1 MKPPAFDYSRPE
13 SLDEAL
19 GLLAE
24 FGPDAKVLA
33 GGQSLLPLLS
43 MRLIA
48 PARLVD
54 VNRLTELAYIRSG
67 PDAVRVGALA
77 RHAAVLRDAGA
88 RDRQPLLAEALAVVA
103 HPSIRNRGTSV
114 GSLVHADPA
123 AELPAVLCLLDGS
136 VTLASAAGRR
146 SVPAAEFF
154 TGPLESAVQPGELA
168 VEASFPAQPARSGSA
183 FAEVSRRHGDY
194 AVCGVAV
201 VVQLDEDLR
210 ITTARAGY
218 LSVSATPLVL
228 DLTAAISGR
237 AHDAD
242 LSSAAGL
249 ARAAVDP
256 EPDIHASADY
266 RRQLVG
272 VLTARALS
280 IAAHR
285 AAHPAPRR
293 AAGDSGEAA
302 A

>member
-1 MKPPAFDYSRPE
+1 MKPSAFDYSRPE
-13 SLDEAL
+13 TLDEAVQ
-19 GLLAE
+19 LLAE

-48 PARLVD
+48 PVRLVD
-54 VNRLTELAYIRSG
+54 VNRLAELAYIRSG

-77 RHAAVLRDAGA
+77 RHTAVLRDADA
-88 RDRQPLLAEALAVVA
+88 RDRQPLLAEALEMVA

-123 AELPAVLCLLDGS
+123 AELPVVLCLLDGT
-136 VTLASAAGRR
+136 VTVASAGGRR
-146 SVPAAEFF
+146 TVAAAELFL
-154 TGPLESAVQPGELA
+154 GPLESAVQPGELA
-168 VEASFPAQPARSGSA
+168 IEASFPALAARSGTA

-201 VVQLDEDLR
+201 LVELDADLR
-210 ITTARAGY
+210 IASARAGY

-228 DLTAAISGR
+228 ELTDSIRGR
-237 AHDAD
+237 SYDAD
-242 LSSAAGL
+242 LSEAAGF

-256 EPDIHASADY
+256 EPDIHASAAY
-266 RRQLVG
+266 RRQLAG
-272 VLTARALS
+272 VLTGRALAT
-280 IAAHR
+280 AA
-285 AAHPAPRR
+285 RR
-293 AAGDSGEAA
+293 AAGNVTGAA

>member
-24 FGPDAKVLA
+24 SGPDAKVLA

-54 VNRLTELAYIRSG
+54 VNRLAELAYIRSG

-88 RDRQPLLAEALAVVA
+88 RERQPLLAEAVAVIA
-103 HPSIRNRGTSV
+103 HPTIRNRGTSV
-114 GSLVHADPA
+114 GSLVHADPS

-136 VTLASAAGRR
+136 VTVASATGRR
-146 SVPAAEFF
+146 TVPAAEFF
-154 TGPLESAVQPGELA
+154 TGPLESAVRPGELA
-168 VEASFPAQPARSGSA
+168 IEASFPALPARAGSA

-194 AVCGVAV
+194 AICGVAV
-201 VVQLDEDLR
+201 LVQLDEDLR
-210 ITTARAGY
+210 ISTARAGY

-228 DLTAAISGR
+228 DLTEAISGR
-237 AHDAD
+237 PHDAD
-242 LSSAAGL
+242 LSAAAAF

-256 EPDIHASADY
+256 EPDIHASAAY
-266 RRQLVG
+266 RRQLAG
-272 VLTARALS
+272 VLTGRALG
-280 IAAHR
+280 IAA
-285 AAHPAPRR
+285 RR
-293 AAGDSGEAA
+293 AAGNATGAA
-302 A
+302 AA

>member
-24 FGPDAKVLA
+24 YGPDAKVLA

-43 MRLIA
+43 MRLVA
-48 PARLVD
+48 PGRLVD
-54 VNRLTELAYIRSG
+54 INRLSELAYIRSG

-77 RHAAVLRDAGA
+77 RHTTVLRDAGA
-88 RDRQPLLAEALAVVA
+88 GERQPLLAEALAVVA
-103 HPSIRNRGTSV
+103 HPTIRNRGTSV

-146 SVPAAEFF
+146 TVPADEFF
-154 TGPLESAVQPGELA
+154 LGPLESAVRPGELA
-168 VEASFPAQPARSGSA
+168 IEAAFPALPARTGSA
-183 FAEVSRRHGDY
+183 FVEVSRRHGDY

-201 VVQLDEDLR
+201 LVELDADLR
-210 ITTARAGY
+210 ISTARAGY
-218 LSVSATPLVL
+218 LSVAPTPLVL
-228 DLTAAISGR
+228 ELTEAIAGR
-237 AHDAD
+237 PFDAD
-242 LSSAAGL
+242 LSAAAAL

-266 RRQLVG
+266 RRQLAG
-272 VLTARALS
+272 VLTGRALAT
-280 IAAHR
+280 AA
-285 AAHPAPRR
+285 RR
-293 AAGDSGEAA
+293 AAGDASGVAA
-302 A
+302 

>member
-1 MKPPAFDYSRPE
+1 MKPSAFDYSRPE

-24 FGPDAKVLA
+24 HGPDAKVLA

-43 MRLIA
+43 MRLVA
-48 PARLVD
+48 PSRLVD
-54 VNRLTELAYIRSG
+54 VNRLAELAYIRSG

-77 RHAAVLRDAGA
+77 RHAAVLRDAGV
-88 RDRQPLLAEALAVVA
+88 RDRQPLLAEAVAVIA

-114 GSLVHADPA
+114 GSLVHADPS
-123 AELPAVLCLLDGS
+123 AELPAVLCVLDGS
-136 VTLASAAGRR
+136 VTLASTAGRR
-146 SVPAAEFF
+146 TVPAAQFF

-168 VEASFPAQPARSGSA
+168 IEASFPALPAGSGSA

-201 VVQLDEDLR
+201 VVSLDEDLR
-210 ITTARAGY
+210 VTAARAGY

-228 DLTAAISGR
+228 DLTGAISGR
-237 AHDAD
+237 AHDGD
-242 LSSAAGL
+242 LSEAAAF

-266 RRQLVG
+266 RRHLAG
-272 VLTARALS
+272 VLTGRALG
-280 IAAHR
+280 IAARRAAHR
-285 AAHPAPRR
+285 ASGDDG
-293 AAGDSGEAA
+293 AAGEAA

>member
-1 MKPPAFDYSRPE
+1 MKPSAFDYSRPE

-24 FGPDAKVLA
+24 FGSDAKVLA

-54 VNRLTELAYIRSG
+54 VNRLSELAYVRSG
-67 PDAVRVGALA
+67 PDAVWVGALA

-88 RDRQPLLAEALAVVA
+88 RDRQPLLAETLAVIA

-114 GSLVHADPA
+114 GSLVHADPS
-123 AELPAVLCLLDGS
+123 AELPAVLCLLNGS
-136 VTLASAAGRR
+136 VTLASTAGRR
-146 SVPAAEFF
+146 SVPAARFF
-154 TGPLESAVQPGELA
+154 TGPLESDVQPGELA
-168 VEASFPAQPARSGSA
+168 IEASFPAQPARSGSA

-201 VVQLDEDLR
+201 LVELDEDLR
-210 ITTARAGY
+210 ITAARAGY

-237 AHDAD
+237 AYDAD
-242 LSSAAGL
+242 LSEAAAF

-256 EPDIHASADY
+256 EPDIHASAEY

-272 VLTARALS
+272 VLTGRALRL
-280 IAAHR
+280 AAQ
-285 AAHPAPRR
+285 R
-293 AAGDSGEAA
+293 AAGNSGEAA